1 MMNFGGLG
9 VALVTPFNE
18 NGLVDYSGLQKLVEH
33 QIANGTDYLVVQGTT
48 GESATLTNEE
58 KKAVLDFIVEVNA
71 GRLPVV
77 LGIGGN
83 NTSQVSNQLESLNS
97 KGIDGILSVSPYY
110 NKPSQ
115 RGIIQHYN
123 TIASSTDLP
132 IILYNV
138 PGRTS
143 SNLLPESTLELA
155 NTVDNIVAVKEAS
168 GNLEQIMT
176 LINKR
181 PEGFLVLS
189 GDDALTLPHLSVGGD
204 GVISVVANAFPKRF
218 STMVHAAIDGD
229 FNLAREKH
237 YELFEIIQQL
247 FADGNPGG
255 VKHVLKLLNICGD
268 GLRLPLVKVNSQ
280 TADNLYK
287 LTANL
292 GEQVI

>member
-9 VALVTPFNE
+9 VALVTPFND

-33 QIANGTDYLVVQGTT
+33 QVSNGTDYLVVQGTT

-71 GRLPVV
+71 SRLPVV

-83 NTSQVSNQLESLNS
+83 NTSHVSNQLESLNS

-115 RGIIQHYN
+115 KGIIQHYN

-143 SNLLPESTLELA
+143 SNLSPESTLELA

-255 VKHVLKLLNICGD
+255 VKHVLKLLNICSD
-268 GLRLPLVKVNSQ
+268 SLRLPLVKVNSQ